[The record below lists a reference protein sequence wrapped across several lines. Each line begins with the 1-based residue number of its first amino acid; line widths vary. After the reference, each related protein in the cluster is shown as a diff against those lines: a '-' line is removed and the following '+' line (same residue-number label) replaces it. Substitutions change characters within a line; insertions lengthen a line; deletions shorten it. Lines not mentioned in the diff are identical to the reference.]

1 MTKRGFI
8 PGILLLLIVSVEAYF
23 SRDWSHI
30 YYVCG
35 TFGLISIGL
44 ALAYFIDSLI
54 LGNKGTFSSKKE
66 TRKIGRIDQ
75 SKGFL
80 IMAIPNLIAAIVY
93 IVI

>member
-1 MTKRGFI
+1 M
-8 PGILLLLIVSVEAYF
+8 AYF
-23 SRDWSHI
+23 SRDWSYI
-30 YYVCG
+30 YYICG

-54 LGNKGTFSSKKE
+54 LGNKGTLFSKKE

-80 IMAIPNLIAAIVY
+80 IMAIPNLIAALVY
-93 IVI
+93 IVM